1 MDIII
6 IIAGINLGTGIFFA
20 INTIMYITYFE
31 CGAIV
36 SMWFGCTIF
45 SIVVIALLGE
55 IFLWCLKWIIIRG
68 VILAIVGF
76 MGSKMK
82 VNDE

>member
-6 IIAGINLGTGIFFA
+6 IIAGIILGTGIFFA
-20 INTIMYITYFE
+20 INTIMDITYFG

-45 SIVVIALLGE
+45 SVVVIALLGE
-55 IFLWCLKWIIIRG
+55 IFLWCLKWIIIG
-68 VILAIVGF
+68 GIIIGGIVMINKAIK
-76 MGSKMK
+76 SQ
-82 VNDE
+82 